1 MLFLRLIYNLKGCG
15 TLKEKNFTE
24 KDWQLFKNKIAS
36 WQEAYIDRL
45 NQEYIELFSKDA
57 DPSEKFW
64 QLNKRMKKDVKKTG
78 VQLEMKR
85 SRLIVNLLS
94 LINEGAIGFE
104 DLEGFSEELKETI
117 FAFIESD

>member
-1 MLFLRLIYNLKGCG
+1 MKGCG

-24 KDWQLFKNKIAS
+24 KDWQLFKNKIVS

-45 NQEYIELFSKDA
+45 NQEYIELLSKDA
-57 DPSEKFW
+57 APSEKFW
-64 QLNKRMKKDVKKTG
+64 QLNKTMKKDVKKTG